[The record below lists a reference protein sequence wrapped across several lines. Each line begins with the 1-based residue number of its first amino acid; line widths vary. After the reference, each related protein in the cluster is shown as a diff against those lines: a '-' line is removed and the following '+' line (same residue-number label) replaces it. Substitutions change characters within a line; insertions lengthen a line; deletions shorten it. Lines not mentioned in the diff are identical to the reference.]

1 MNKLAIISVDD
12 EKIILDSLKSQ
23 FEINFQDKYLFEF
36 AESAEEALELID
48 ELIEEGINIILVI
61 SDYQMPGMKGDEF
74 ALNLRQK
81 LPNSKVILLTG
92 QINQKLALDFV
103 NKNIFINIISKPWS
117 EKELVT
123 IVKNIA
129 NNVG

>member
-36 AESAEEALELID
+36 AESAEEAFELID

-74 ALNLRQK
+74 AFNLRQK

-123 IVKNIA
+123 LVNNIA

>member
-81 LPNSKVILLTG
+81 LPNFKVILLTG
-92 QINQKLALDFV
+92 QINQKLALDLV
-103 NKNIFINIISKPWS
+103 TKNIFINIISKPWS

-123 IVKNIA
+123 LVENIA

>member
-36 AESAEEALELID
+36 AESAEEASELID

>member
-1 MNKLAIISVDD
+1 MNELAIISVDD

-23 FEINFQDKYLFEF
+23 FEINFQDKFIFEF

-48 ELIEEGINIILVI
+48 ELIDDGIKIILVI

-74 ALNLRQK
+74 ALILRQK
-81 LPNSKVILLTG
+81 LPTTRVILLTG
-92 QINQKLALDFV
+92 QISQDVAIDFV
-103 NKNIFINIISKPWS
+103 NKNIFVNIVSKPWS

-123 IVKNIA
+123 LVKNIA
-129 NNVG
+129 SNVG

>member
-1 MNKLAIISVDD
+1 
-12 EKIILDSLKSQ
+12 
-23 FEINFQDKYLFEF
+23 
-36 AESAEEALELID
+36 
-48 ELIEEGINIILVI
+48 
-61 SDYQMPGMKGDEF
+61 MPGMKGDEF

-117 EKELVT
+117 EKGLVT
-123 IVKNIA
+123 LVENIA

>member
-48 ELIEEGINIILVI
+48 ELIDDGVSIILVI

-117 EKELVT
+117 ENELVT
-123 IVKNIA
+123 LVKNIA

>member
-1 MNKLAIISVDD
+1 MNELAIISVDD

-23 FEINFQDKYLFEF
+23 FEINFQNKFLFEF

-48 ELIEEGINIILVI
+48 ELIEDGIKIILVI

-74 ALNLRQK
+74 ALILSKK
-81 LPNSKVILLTG
+81 LPTTKVILLTG
-92 QINQKLALDFV
+92 QISQDLAIDFV
-103 NKNIFINIISKPWS
+103 NKNIFVNIVSKPWS

-123 IVKNIA
+123 LVKNIA

>member
-92 QINQKLALDFV
+92 QINQKLALDLV
-103 NKNIFINIISKPWS
+103 TKNIFINIISKPWS

-123 IVKNIA
+123 LVENIA
-129 NNVG
+129 KNVG

>member
-1 MNKLAIISVDD
+1 MNKLAILSVDD

-36 AESAEEALELID
+36 AESAEEAFELID
-48 ELIEEGINIILVI
+48 ELIDEGFSVILVI

-117 EKELVT
+117 EKGLVT
-123 IVKNIA
+123 LVENIA

>member
-48 ELIEEGINIILVI
+48 ELIDEGINIILVI

-123 IVKNIA
+123 LVKNIA

>member
-1 MNKLAIISVDD
+1 MNELAIISVDD

-23 FEINFQDKYLFEF
+23 FEINFQDKFIFEF

-48 ELIEEGINIILVI
+48 ELIDDGIKIILVI

-74 ALNLRQK
+74 ALILRQK
-81 LPNSKVILLTG
+81 LPTTKVILLTG
-92 QINQKLALDFV
+92 QISQDVAIDFV
-103 NKNIFINIISKPWS
+103 NKNIFVNIVSKPWS

-123 IVKNIA
+123 LVKNIA
-129 NNVG
+129 SNVG

>member
-1 MNKLAIISVDD
+1 MNELAIISVDD

-23 FEINFQDKYLFEF
+23 FEINFQNKFLFEF

-48 ELIEEGINIILVI
+48 ELIEDGIKIILVI

-74 ALNLRQK
+74 ALILRRK
-81 LPNSKVILLTG
+81 LPSTKVILLTG
-92 QINQKLALDFV
+92 QISQDVAIDFV
-103 NKNIFINIISKPWS
+103 NNNIFVNIVSKPWS
-117 EKELVT
+117 ENELVT
-123 IVKNIA
+123 LVKNIA

>member
-1 MNKLAIISVDD
+1 MNELAIISVDD

-23 FEINFQDKYLFEF
+23 FEINFQDKFIFEF

-48 ELIEEGINIILVI
+48 ELIDDGIKIILVI

-74 ALNLRQK
+74 ALILRQK
-81 LPNSKVILLTG
+81 LPTTRVILLTG
-92 QINQKLALDFV
+92 QISQDVAIDFV
-103 NKNIFINIISKPWS
+103 NKNIFVNIVSKPWS
-117 EKELVT
+117 ENELVT
-123 IVKNIA
+123 LVKNIA

>member
-23 FEINFQDKYLFEF
+23 FEINFHDKYLFEF
-36 AESAEEALELID
+36 AESVEDAFELID
-48 ELIEEGINIILVI
+48 ELIDEGFSVILVI

-81 LPNSKVILLTG
+81 LPSSKVILLTG

-117 EKELVT
+117 EKGLVT
-123 IVKNIA
+123 LVENIA

>member
-1 MNKLAIISVDD
+1 MNELAIISVDD

-23 FEINFQDKYLFEF
+23 FEINFQNKFLFEF

-48 ELIEEGINIILVI
+48 ELIEDGIKIILVI

-74 ALNLRQK
+74 ALILSKK
-81 LPNSKVILLTG
+81 LPTTKVILLTG
-92 QINQKLALDFV
+92 QISQDLAIDFV
-103 NKNIFINIISKPWS
+103 NKNIFVNIVSKPWS

-123 IVKNIA
+123 LVKNIA
-129 NNVG
+129 DNVG